1 MPRARAKK
9 SGGVSV
15 TLPSRMA
22 AALRVEE
29 GGYVDVEEVKGG
41 VLLKPLSAD
50 ERRKAALEGIH
61 AAQARVRPSP
71 AAQRLS
77 PEAQEE
83 AIATMLD
90 EDDA

>member
-15 TLPSRMA
+15 TLPSQMA
-22 AALRVEE
+22 TALRVEE

-41 VLLKPLSAD
+41 VLLKPLPPE

-61 AAQARVRPSP
+61 AAQARVRPSSSMKK
-71 AAQRLS
+71 LS
-77 PEAQEE
+77 PEAQED

-90 EDDA
+90 EGDE